1 MAGVPY
7 QVRTESAVP
16 RTIAAVRAVTT
27 PARLGT
33 DIIRLLDQI
42 WPVLREQGARTG
54 HNVVIYRRGTGG
66 DLVIDAGVE
75 VPDGFTAR
83 GEVRP
88 VDTPA
93 GEAAATAHYG
103 DYAALSGAYGALEQW
118 CAENGRRPAGIN
130 WEVYGDWDDDPAR
143 RRTDVYFLLE
153 PPAR

>member
-1 MAGVPY
+1 MVSVPY
-7 QVRTESAVP
+7 QVRTESAAP

-27 PARLGT
+27 PVRLST
-33 DIIRLLDQI
+33 DIIRLLDQV

-54 HNVVIYRRGTGG
+54 HNVVIYRRGAGG

-93 GEAAATAHYG
+93 GEAATTAHYG
-103 DYAALSGAYGALEQW
+103 DYAALSGAYGALEHW
-118 CAENGRRPAGIN
+118 CAENGRRPAGTN

-143 RRTDVYFLLE
+143 RRTDVYFLL
-153 PPAR
+153 